1 MPSNSLHLL
10 STWSKLISNS
20 NRLDKAELYGLRSD
34 RQGPRKG
41 RAQENVSKNRPSLPA
56 WLTTD
61 LQIGQIN
68 GPHPLLFSIDWEQLL
83 EYWDYDRLLPNL
95 LINLIEFQHELDDD
109 DVLTID
115 DLDLVP
121 TEMEDSH
128 LEV

>member
-1 MPSNSLHLL
+1 MEKKREGVHAWIGDLWPMQKSAS
-10 STWSKLISNS
+10 
-20 NRLDKAELYGLRSD
+20 
-34 RQGPRKG
+34 
-41 RAQENVSKNRPSLPA
+41 RAQENVSKNRPSLPT